1 MTGSLTLS
9 KFRHSCLLI
18 EVDDTRL
25 LLDPGIFSS
34 GFEGL
39 TDLAGVLIT
48 HQHYDHLDVGRLT
61 LLLAANP
68 QAEVFADRASTAQL
82 AEAGIQARPVA
93 GGDAISV
100 GGVAIAV
107 YGGAHAEIAPGV
119 PVPPNVGY
127 AVDGRFAYAGDAYV
141 SPPEPVQVVAIP
153 TAAPWLKAAETI
165 GFLRELR
172 PQVVVPVHEALLAST
187 DVFYG
192 LYRGFA
198 ERQGTN
204 FYDLDNGLPASF

>member
-1 MTGSLTLS
+1 MAGSLTLS

-18 EVDDTRL
+18 EVGETRL
-25 LLDPGIFSS
+25 LLDPGIFSA

-48 HQHYDHLDVGRLT
+48 HQHHDHLDVGRLSA
-61 LLLAANP
+61 LLAANP
-68 QAEVFADRASTAQL
+68 QAQVIADTASTAQL
-82 AEAGIQARPVA
+82 AEAGIQARAVV
-93 GGDAISV
+93 GGDAIDV
-100 GGVAIAV
+100 AGVSIAV
-107 YGGAHAEIAPGV
+107 YGGDHAQIAPGI

-127 AVDGRFAYAGDAYV
+127 AVDGRFAYAGDAYL

-165 GFLRELR
+165 GFLRELH
-172 PQVVVPVHEALLAST
+172 PQVVVPVHEALLART

-192 LYRGFA
+192 LYRRFA
-198 ERQGTN
+198 EAQDTT
-204 FYDLDNGLPASF
+204 FYDLDSGEPATF

>member
-48 HQHYDHLDVGRLT
+48 HQHYDHLDVGRLSA
-61 LLLAANP
+61 LLEANP
-68 QAEVFADRASTAQL
+68 QAEVIADYASTAQL
-82 AEAGIQARPVA
+82 AEAGITARQVA
-93 GGDAISV
+93 GGDAIDV
-100 GGVAIAV
+100 GGVPIAV
-107 YGGAHAEIAPGV
+107 YGGEHARIAPGL
-119 PVPPNVGY
+119 PSPPNVGY

-141 SPPEPVQVVAIP
+141 EPPEPVQVVAIP
-153 TAAPWLKAAETI
+153 TAAAWLKAGETI
-165 GFLRELR
+165 GFLRQLH

-187 DVFYG
+187 DVFYAI
-192 LYRGFA
+192 YRGFA
-198 ERQGTN
+198 EAQDTT
-204 FYDLDNGLPASF
+204 FYDLDSGVPATF